1 MHYDATTERRQ
12 KAIKKWNILKYMMI
26 PIGILNLIIMS
37 LVIAVLS
44 YSFYIKK
51 D

>member
-1 MHYDATTERRQ
+1 MQ
-12 KAIKKWNILKYMMI
+12 VLNPKKWNILKYMMI
-26 PIGILNLIIMS
+26 PIGILNLIIMG

>member
-1 MHYDATTERRQ
+1 MQDLNP
-12 KAIKKWNILKYMMI
+12 KKWNILKYMMI
-26 PIGILNLIIMS
+26 PIGILNLIIMG
-37 LVIAVLS
+37 LVITVLS

>member
-1 MHYDATTERRQ
+1 MQDLNP
-12 KAIKKWNILKYMMI
+12 KKWNILKYMMI
-26 PIGILNLIIMS
+26 PIGILNLIIMG

>member
-1 MHYDATTERRQ
+1 MQDLNP
-12 KAIKKWNILKYMMI
+12 IKKWNILKYMMI
-26 PIGILNLIIMS
+26 PIGILNLIIMG